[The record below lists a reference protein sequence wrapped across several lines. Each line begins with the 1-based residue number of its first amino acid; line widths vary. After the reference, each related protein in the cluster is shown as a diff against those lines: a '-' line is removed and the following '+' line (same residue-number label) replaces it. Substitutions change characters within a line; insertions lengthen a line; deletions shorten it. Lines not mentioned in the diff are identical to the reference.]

1 MSPQASDSFFTSSP
15 RIKRARPSVPN
26 DSKKRAR
33 LSSPSRPTIAPEPS
47 KQEPAMG
54 IIVYI
59 VLALFSAMVFLL
71 VVAVM
76 ISSKANARLFRNDT
90 NHGDQGATTP
100 KRARAGAEGD
110 KTVDDEIVDGEE
122 EEESALDCTR
132 EVMQLIIRRFDASTE
147 NDQSSDD
154 EYGYTYHAETD
165 SDWSTTATP
174 LTDATMTTP
183 PTPLPSPLPPSS
195 SDSGSDSGSKHAVT
209 PSVVPDWTGLSWDW
223 VLEGQDELDRDFE
236 AGSTCHI
243 KFESANFEHKVEVE
257 VPSHS
262 HTASSAL
269 YQSALMAMDIEEVH
283 EGCEAMLLPFEAV
296 LACPTGEKGTQELFG
311 LGLGINTD
319 CIDHK
324 DQRPQ
329 LLRQST
335 YSHTRRPRCPSL
347 ECECEFSRRRLC
359 PLLEEDESS
368 DEDEDEGSFSPS
380 SGGSLTPRCS
390 DGKAFFWI
398 LPAVQRT
405 T

>member
-15 RIKRARPSVPN
+15 RIKRARPSAPN

-33 LSSPSRPTIAPEPS
+33 LSSPVRPTMAPEPS
-47 KQEPAMG
+47 KAEPAMG

-76 ISSKANARLFRNDT
+76 ISSKANARLFRNDK
-90 NHGDQGATTP
+90 NHGDEGATTP
-100 KRARAGAEGD
+100 KRAQGD
-110 KTVDDEIVDGEE
+110 EVADDDEAVDGDG
-122 EEESALDCTR
+122 EESALDCTR

-147 NDQSSDD
+147 DDQSSDD
-154 EYGYTYHAETD
+154 EYGYTYHTETD
-165 SDWSTTATP
+165 SDWSATATP

-183 PTPLPSPLPPSS
+183 PTPLPSPLLPSS
-195 SDSGSDSGSKHAVT
+195 SDSGSKHTAT

-223 VLEGQDELDRDFE
+223 VLEGQDELDRDVE

-243 KFESANFEHKVEVE
+243 KFESANFEHEVEVE

-296 LACPTGEKGTQELFG
+296 LACPTGDKDTQELFG

-368 DEDEDEGSFSPS
+368 DDDEDEGSFSPS

>member
-1 MSPQASDSFFTSSP
+1 MSSQASASFFTSSS

-33 LSSPSRPTIAPEPS
+33 LSSPVHPITPEPS
-47 KQEPAMG
+47 KPEPAMG

-59 VLALFSAMVFLL
+59 VLALFTAVIFLL
-71 VVAVM
+71 VAAAM
-76 ISSKANARLFRNDT
+76 ISSKANARLFRNDK
-90 NHGDQGATTP
+90 NHGDEGATST
-100 KRARAGAEGD
+100 KRAGAGAEGD
-110 KTVDDEIVDGEE
+110 KDVDNDEGVDGSG
-122 EEESALDCTR
+122 EESALDCTR

-147 NDQSSDD
+147 DDQSSDD

-165 SDWSTTATP
+165 SDWSATATP

-195 SDSGSDSGSKHAVT
+195 SDSGSKHTAT

-223 VLEGQDELDRDFE
+223 VLEGQDELDRDVE

-243 KFESANFEHKVEVE
+243 KFESGNFEHKVEVE
-257 VPSHS
+257 VPSRS
-262 HTASSAL
+262 DTASSTL

-283 EGCEAMLLPFEAV
+283 EGCEAMLLPFESV
-296 LACPTGEKGTQELFG
+296 LACPTGDDKDTQELLG

-324 DQRPQ
+324 GQRPQ

-368 DEDEDEGSFSPS
+368 DGDEEEGSFSPS

-390 DGKAFFWI
+390 DGKTFFWI